1 MITTKEA
8 NYIINI
14 TLHVLI
20 LFTFLTI
27 FFFVYASK
35 LAKKTINKSLTSI
48 VNDKTKDF
56 LNEIDKWDEKLN
68 PNTYP
73 NIKWKEINELSQ
85 KLKESSQSEN
95 PKIVKNNYNLKLL
108 SIAMIAGL
116 LLLFIGL
123 YLYYRF
129 FLNLDVNLGHIFI
142 ENIVIFAFVGAIE
155 AYFFMNIASKYIPTT
170 PDFVETTILERIKN
184 NIKNKA

>member
-1 MITTKEA
+1 MITTEEA
-8 NYIINI
+8 NYIVNI

-35 LAKKTINKSLTSI
+35 LAKKSINKSLTSI
-48 VNDKTKDF
+48 VNDETKEF
-56 LNEIDKWDEKLN
+56 LNEIDEWDKKLD
-68 PNTYP
+68 P
-73 NIKWKEINELSQ
+73 NIYPSINWEEAYKLSQ
-85 KLKESSQSEN
+85 KLKESSQDEN
-95 PKIVKNNYNLKLL
+95 PEIVKNNYKLKLFG
-108 SIAMIAGL
+108 IAMIAGL

-142 ENIVIFAFVGAIE
+142 ENIVIFAFIGAIE
-155 AYFFMNIASKYIPTT
+155 AYFFINIASKYIPVT
-170 PDFVETTILERIKN
+170 PDFVATTVLERIKN
-184 NIKNKA
+184 NIKK